1 MNITNNRGVSL
12 IIVLILGLIATLFV
26 ALIYKLTASGAKV
39 SGNIIRYETALE
51 AAKSH
56 SLIVQRLL
64 LAYLDGNINELSN
77 NDTVISLRSDV
88 GCLRAKIER
97 PTEEWTNQ
105 AYSYRCNSLS
115 NEISGQKFGD
125 VENHWDIK
133 LNAGDYEAFAKI
145 VNTKVIPVTGRSGVA
160 LSGVAYSKAS
170 QVDVERVY
178 TIHVV
183 SKSTKFFSR
192 ERAWITFVYAVGPS
206 D

>member
-1 MNITNNRGVSL
+1 MDIRDKKGISL
-12 IIVLILGLIATLFV
+12 VIVLILGLIATLFV

-51 AAKSH
+51 SAKSH
-56 SLIVQRLL
+56 SLIVQRLI
-64 LAYLDGNINELSN
+64 LAYLNGNINELSN
-77 NDTVISLRSDV
+77 NDAMISLRSDV
-88 GCLRAKIER
+88 ACLRAKIER

-105 AYSYRCNSLS
+105 AYSYKCNSLN
-115 NEISGQKFGD
+115 NEISGEKFGD

-133 LNAGDYEAFAKI
+133 LNAGNYEAFAKI
-145 VNTKVIPVTGRSGVA
+145 VNTKVIPVSGRSGVA
-160 LSGVAYSKAS
+160 LTGVAYSKAS
-170 QVDVERVY
+170 QVDVERIY

-183 SKSTKFFSR
+183 SKSTKFFSQ

>member
-1 MNITNNRGVSL
+1 MDIRDKKGISL
-12 IIVLILGLIATLFV
+12 VIVLILGLIATLFV

-51 AAKSH
+51 SAKSH
-56 SLIVQRLL
+56 SLIVQRLI
-64 LAYLDGNINELSN
+64 LAYLNGNINELSN
-77 NDTVISLRSDV
+77 NDTMISLRSDV
-88 GCLRAKIER
+88 ACLRAKIER

-105 AYSYRCNSLS
+105 SYSYKCNSLN
-115 NEISGQKFGD
+115 NEISGEKFGD

-133 LNAGDYEAFAKI
+133 LNAGNYEAFAKI
-145 VNTKVIPVTGRSGVA
+145 VNTKVIPVSGRSGVA
-160 LSGVAYSKAS
+160 LTGVAYSKAS
-170 QVDVERVY
+170 QVDVERIY

-183 SKSTKFFSR
+183 SKSTKFFSQ